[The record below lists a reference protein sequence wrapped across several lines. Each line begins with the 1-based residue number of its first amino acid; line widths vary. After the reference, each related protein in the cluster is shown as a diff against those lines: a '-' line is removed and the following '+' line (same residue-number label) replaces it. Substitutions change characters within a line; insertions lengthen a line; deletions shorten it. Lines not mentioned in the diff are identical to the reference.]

1 MRSPISAAVPYA
13 RRHLRH
19 NRLQADRCDRIW
31 FTNLTLTLYAD
42 SPLYLLLEASA
53 GAMSFGQAT
62 FYIHKRSDESYR
74 CDMTD
79 KDAVDM
85 FMREKLYDE

>member
-1 MRSPISAAVPYA
+1 MRAGTFVITASKPIGAIVSGS
-13 RRHLRH
+13 L
-19 NRLQADRCDRIW
+19 
-31 FTNLTLTLYAD
+31 TLTLTLYAD